1 MMLPIILRL
10 IDQSMAL
17 LFSIDLG
24 EIHFEEMSCS
34 LHLNPNIFANDFEYL
49 LSFVLLPQYH
59 QFSISVPGK
68 LSFLQYVKAGD
79 TVYDSLVF
87 DFALFKN
94 SF

>member
-1 MMLPIILRL
+1 MMLPVSLQL
-10 IDQSMAL
+10 IDQSKVL

-49 LSFVLLPQYH
+49 LSFVLLLLYH

-68 LSFLQYVKAGD
+68 LSFLQYVKAED

>member
-1 MMLPIILRL
+1 MMLPVNLPL
-10 IDQSMAL
+10 IDHSMVL

-24 EIHFEEMSCS
+24 EIHFEEMDCS
-34 LHLNPNIFANDFEYL
+34 LHLNPNIFANDFEFL
-49 LSFVLLPQYH
+49 LSFVLLPLYP
-59 QFSISVPGK
+59 QFSIFVPGK
-68 LSFLQYVKAGD
+68 LSFLQCVKAKD

>member
-1 MMLPIILRL
+1 MMLPVSLQL
-10 IDQSMAL
+10 IDQSMVL

-49 LSFVLLPQYH
+49 LSFVLLPQYP